1 MGAYLLEYS
10 RDPVMLQYGEVNR
23 ATADKKAW
31 LKKKL
36 ILILALL
43 LVLAISVALFF
54 LGRDPELIA
63 ELEGYGYLGAFLI
76 SLAFNAGVI
85 LAAPVLPIL
94 CTMGVAFYPVT
105 GLVGPIMVGL
115 AGGVGAGIGEMTG
128 YGIGYSGRGIVE
140 RNKMYKRMEGWVR
153 RWGVLAIFLLS
164 LVPFLFDLAG
174 LAAGALRVPFW
185 KFAVACWLG
194 RTVNYVILVSASALG
209 WGALLRSLG

>member
-1 MGAYLLEYS
+1 
-10 RDPVMLQYGEVNR
+10 
-23 ATADKKAW
+23 
-31 LKKKL
+31 
-36 ILILALL
+36 
-43 LVLAISVALFF
+43 
-54 LGRDPELIA
+54 
-63 ELEGYGYLGAFLI
+63 
-76 SLAFNAGVI
+76 
-85 LAAPVLPIL
+85 
-94 CTMGVAFYPVT
+94 
-105 GLVGPIMVGL
+105 
-115 AGGVGAGIGEMTG
+115 MTG